1 MPLFASS
8 VCRIMVT
15 TRNEAVAKLVQT
27 MPFYY
32 LDCLSSDD
40 SWLLFQQAAFSVDQQ
55 DDTPAD
61 LDKIGKNIIVK
72 CRGLPLAIKT
82 LGSML
87 RYEAD
92 EVRWRYVLES
102 DIWDLEPPQK
112 EILPALELSYRHL
125 PIHLKRCFVALSLF
139 PKGYLIDRREVFGLW
154 KSLDIIQCDRQFD
167 IIVPQDYIS
176 TK

>member
-61 LDKIGKNIIVK
+61 LDKIGKNIIVRSK
-72 CRGLPLAIKT
+72 
-82 LGSML
+82 
-87 RYEAD
+87 
-92 EVRWRYVLES
+92 V
-102 DIWDLEPPQK
+102 
-112 EILPALELSYRHL
+112 
-125 PIHLKRCFVALSLF
+125 
-139 PKGYLIDRREVFGLW
+139 
-154 KSLDIIQCDRQFD
+154 
-167 IIVPQDYIS
+167 
-176 TK
+176 